1 MAVVVGMIAKN
12 PEFRILLA
20 EVINRLKPKPIPQ
33 QPIPTVVSPSVPRY
47 ITNAY
52 IMTPISG
59 LKQGVNF
66 G

>member
-1 MAVVVGMIAKN
+1 
-12 PEFRILLA
+12 LA
-20 EVINRLKPKPIPQ
+20 ELINQLKPKPIPQ

-47 ITNAY
+47 ITTAY